1 MSATIGPPLSIASLT
16 CLFASRIKSFFSLSM
31 PSSELPLSFR
41 SKGGARFPPRKPAA
55 PPSSRLEGPQL
66 DAYENMKNSLVSSS
80 SPSLA
85 SLGKR
90 AGMSA
95 RLSERRIN
103 KLQSIAAGQDVKAN
117 LRKQRSIVEQ
127 KVGASVWVGLKLG
140 WVGARARCWRRLFF

>member
-1 MSATIGPPLSIASLT
+1 
-16 CLFASRIKSFFSLSM
+16 M

-41 SKGGARFPPRKPAA
+41 SKGGARFPPRKPAGSAA

-80 SPSLA
+80 SPSGASLA

-127 KVGASVWVGLKLG
+127 KVGAEQGSKGPLP
-140 WVGARARCWRRLFF
+140 RC